1 MRTVLQNIETP
12 KILGN
17 RVQQMLVD
25 TEQHNDWVAEFA
37 VDLAES
43 RAAGEPVVRL
53 RRVGSLA

>member
-1 MRTVLQNIETP
+1 
-12 KILGN
+12 
-17 RVQQMLVD
+17 MLVD
-25 TEQHNDWVAEFA
+25 ADQHNDWVAEFA